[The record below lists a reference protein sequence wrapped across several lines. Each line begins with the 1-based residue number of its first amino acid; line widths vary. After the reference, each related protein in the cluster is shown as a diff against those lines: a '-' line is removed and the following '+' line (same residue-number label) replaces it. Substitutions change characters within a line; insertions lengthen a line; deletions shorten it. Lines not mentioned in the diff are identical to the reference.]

1 MSPTCSH
8 ISGERALHRGN
19 ASVEDYGRTAMTGF
33 DFDSPTVEWL
43 RSRGTA
49 RWEDVAEGVIPL
61 WVAEMDFR
69 VAPPIQQAIEDM
81 VAKHAY
87 GYPRDNGLRHSWAA
101 WAKKVQGLTVDPL
114 KVRYLRNVLSGVQLA
129 IRTYGAPG
137 SPVIVPSPAYMPFW
151 KVPGLEGR
159 EIISV
164 PMVDSDL
171 GWTLDLDGIDAA
183 FTKGAGSIIL
193 CQPYNP
199 LGRVFTADELRGL
212 AEVVERHHGFV
223 ISDEIHGPLVPVCEK
238 RKASVPYA
246 SISEQAAAHSVLVS
260 SASKSFNIPGLMTAF
275 ISLFTDEQA
284 KLWDQ
289 KVHPLDAEGATTI
302 GMAANK
308 AAFDSGQE
316 WLDAANCYIHDNA
329 VWLSETLA
337 DQLPGVSYRIP
348 EGTYLGWLDFSA
360 YELPASPG
368 EWLLRHARIRLNDG
382 PTFGPGGEGHAR
394 INFATPRYL
403 LEEAVDRMVSAI
415 NDR

>member
-1 MSPTCSH
+1 
-8 ISGERALHRGN
+8 
-19 ASVEDYGRTAMTGF
+19 MTDF

-49 RWEDVAEGVIPL
+49 RWQDVAEDVIPL

-69 VAPPIQQAIEDM
+69 VAPPIQRAIEDT
-81 VAKHAY
+81 VANHAY
-87 GYPRDNGLRHSWAA
+87 GYPCDNGLRHSWAA
-101 WAKKVQGLTVDPL
+101 WVKKVQGLTIDPL

-129 IRTYGAPG
+129 IRTYSAPG

-151 KVPGLEGR
+151 EVPGLEGR
-159 EIISV
+159 EIIAV
-164 PMVDSDL
+164 PMIDSDL

-183 FTKGAGSIIL
+183 FGRGAGSLIL

-199 LGRVFTADELRGL
+199 LGRVFTADELGAL
-212 AEVVERHHGFV
+212 AEVVESHHGFV
-223 ISDEIHGPLVPVCEK
+223 ISDEIHGPLVPACPE

-246 SISEQAAAHSVLVS
+246 TVSEAAAAHSVLVS

-275 ISLFTDEQA
+275 ITLFTPEQA
-284 KLWDQ
+284 KLWDE
-289 KVHPLDAEGATTI
+289 KVHPLDAAGATTI
-302 GMAANK
+302 GLAANK

-316 WLDAANCYIHDNA
+316 WLDAANRYIHDNA

-337 DQLPGVSYRIP
+337 DQLPAVDYRVP

-360 YELPASPG
+360 YELPTSPG
-368 EWLLRHARIRLNDG
+368 QWLLRHARIRLNDG

-415 NDR
+415 NSR